1 MSEEV
6 TVPDFVIH
14 ALQVGE
20 GILALS
26 PLPGRGGDYDAD
38 LEHLREWQPAMLITL
53 TTEVEMVEKGVRH
66 LGQDIQDRGAR
77 WVHLPIRDFG
87 VPDAE
92 VEEKWPEVSRIARKA
107 LSGGGRVLIHCM
119 GGCGRS
125 GMTALRLMV
134 EAGEDPQA
142 ALTRL
147 RRVRPCAVETDAQM
161 KWAVT
166 PTPSG

>member
-1 MSEEV
+1 M
-6 TVPDFVIH
+6 PDFVIH

-87 VPDAE
+87 IPDAE

-147 RRVRPCAVETDAQM
+147 RRVRPCAVENDAQM

>member
-87 VPDAE
+87 TPDAE
-92 VEEKWPEVSRIARKA
+92 FMRKWPEISNIARKA
-107 LSGGGRVLIHCM
+107 LNGGGRVLIHCM

-125 GMTALRLMV
+125 GMVALRLMIESGGNPQ
-134 EAGEDPQA
+134 EALA
-142 ALTRL
+142 HL
-147 RRVRPCAVETDAQM
+147 RRVRPCAIETEAQLH
-161 KWAVT
+161 WALSCKQV
-166 PTPSG
+166 